1 MTRRTNWF
9 WIRLAAMDTEKHACF
24 IILTV
29 HTLTSISRHIPQRG
43 VTEKGLEEWGVC
55 RGRRYLLQTLPAS
68 VWKGSGKTDMFVPCL
83 PQRKEEEWRK
93 RRWEE
98 RWEERKRRR
107 GRRGRSRRRG
117 RRRRPAKSS
126 QFVRGLLVTH
136 LAVRTGLGIKTR
148 FKTRLSSC
156 TAANTWCR
164 YGSGWQA
171 DL

>member
-68 VWKGSGKTDMFVPCL
+68 VWKGSGESCAVLCIDFNGRIQIPPVFWVGL
-83 PQRKEEEWRK
+83 PPIPSQESRK
-93 RRWEE
+93 RAQWTPLPVSLALPPGCSCPTPNTAIDHKFHWKPEAHPVISV
-98 RWEERKRRR
+98 WNN
-107 GRRGRSRRRG
+107 
-117 RRRRPAKSS
+117 
-126 QFVRGLLVTH
+126 FLV
-136 LAVRTGLGIKTR
+136 
-148 FKTRLSSC
+148 
-156 TAANTWCR
+156 
-164 YGSGWQA
+164 Q
-171 DL
+171 